1 MRVLGVAMVRV
12 LVTHKIK
19 SVVARMES
27 VLAMSNLD
35 TKESNGLKITVDK
48 DLCIGA
54 GSCELLAPDVFGI
67 DKENKAYIKDGWEN
81 TDEETIKQAAMSCP
95 VLAIIVEKNEQK
107 VWPE

>member
-1 MRVLGVAMVRV
+1 MENVTAMN
-12 LVTHKIK
+12 
-19 SVVARMES
+19 
-27 VLAMSNLD
+27 NLD
-35 TKESNGLKITVDK
+35 IKEANGLKITVDK

-67 DKENKAYIKDGWEN
+67 DDNNIAFIKDGFES

-95 VLAIIVEKNEQK
+95 VLAILIEKRGKK